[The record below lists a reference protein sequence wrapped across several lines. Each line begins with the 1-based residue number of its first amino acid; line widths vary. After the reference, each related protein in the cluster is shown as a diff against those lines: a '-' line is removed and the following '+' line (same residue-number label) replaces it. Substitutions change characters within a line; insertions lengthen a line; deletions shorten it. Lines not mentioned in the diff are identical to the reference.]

1 MLKKNDEKINGFLF
15 VIVLPLLLFAMSYY
29 GFESSY
35 TRLKT
40 SEKTPDF
47 LFSSVYAY
55 RVIPN
60 FMSVHMTDLM
70 YSLIDGPLSFFKNF
84 LSKNGT
90 PFYHG
95 LFLMNSVFFVLCSI
109 VLNTIFK
116 LKSVDFLQ
124 NTNTR
129 RIIHLLSVF
138 FIVITQ
144 YAPTNCD
151 TIALCCYL
159 TGVFLIL
166 KYLDTENNIFFGL
179 LIGFTIL
186 STFVR
191 ETACLNIAFFAA
203 VFFRI
208 KDLKEGNY
216 KAIWKIIP
224 LVIAFL
230 VPYLGLRIILKQE
243 QTTFVEGFYIDRN
256 FTSPFNLAGLIF
268 AVIVLYFIYKLCS
281 GKENRAVFQRYL
293 FFSAPYLLMI
303 TLVGLFWEV
312 RLFLP
317 LILTGMIIVYHKFKN
332 PLESA

>member
-1 MLKKNDEKINGFLF
+1 MLKRNDEKINGFLF

-60 FMSVHMTDLM
+60 YLSVQMTDLM
-70 YSLIDGPLSFFKNF
+70 YYLINGPLSFFKDF

-95 LFLMNSVFFVLCSI
+95 LFLMNSVFFVLCSLI
-109 VLNTIFK
+109 LNAVFQ
-116 LKSVDFLQ
+116 LKSTGLLL
-124 NTNTR
+124 NLNAR

-151 TIALCCYL
+151 TIALFCYL
-159 TGVFLIL
+159 SGVYLTL
-166 KYLDTENNIFFGL
+166 KYSDTGKNIFFFI
-179 LIGFTIL
+179 LIGLIAI
-186 STFVR
+186 STLVR

-203 VFFRI
+203 VFFNI
-208 KDLKEGNY
+208 DDLKKGNY
-216 KAIWKIIP
+216 QIIWKIIP
-224 LVIAFL
+224 LVVAFL
-230 VPYLGLRIILKQE
+230 IPYLGLRAILVQE
-243 QTTFVEGFYIDRN
+243 ETTFVEGFYINRN
-256 FTSPFNLAGLIF
+256 FSSPFNLAGMVFALI
-268 AVIVLYFIYKLCS
+268 VIYFIYKLCTAP
-281 GKENRAVFQRYL
+281 ENRSVFGKYF
-293 FFSAPYLLMI
+293 FFSIPYLLMI
-303 TLVGLFWEV
+303 TLVGLYWEV

-317 LILTGMIIVYHKFKN
+317 LILTGIITAYHQFKKTS
-332 PLESA
+332 EI

>member
-1 MLKKNDEKINGFLF
+1 MLKRNDEKINGFLF

-60 FMSVHMTDLM
+60 YLSVRMTDFM
-70 YSLIDGPLSFFKNF
+70 YCLINGPLSFFKDF

-95 LFLMNSVFFVLCSI
+95 LFLMNSVFFILCSLI
-109 VLNTIFK
+109 LNAVFQ
-116 LKSVDFLQ
+116 LKSTGLLL
-124 NTNTR
+124 NLNAR

-151 TIALCCYL
+151 TIALFCYL
-159 TGVFLIL
+159 AGVYLTL
-166 KYLDTENNIFFGL
+166 KYSDTGKNIFFFI
-179 LIGFTIL
+179 LIGLIAI
-186 STFVR
+186 STLVR

-203 VFFRI
+203 VFFHV
-208 KDLKEGNY
+208 DELKKGNY
-216 KAIWKIIP
+216 QIIWKIIP
-224 LVIAFL
+224 LVVAFL
-230 VPYLGLRIILKQE
+230 IPYLGLRAVLVQE
-243 QTTFVEGFYIDRN
+243 ETTFVEGFYINRN
-256 FTSPFNLAGLIF
+256 FSSPFNLAGLVF
-268 AVIVLYFIYKLCS
+268 ALIVIYFIYKLCTAP
-281 GKENRAVFQRYL
+281 ENRSVFGKYF
-293 FFSAPYLLMI
+293 FFSIPYLLMI
-303 TLVGLFWEV
+303 TLVGLYWEV

-317 LILTGMIIVYHKFKN
+317 LILTGIITAYHQFKKTS
-332 PLESA
+332 EI

>member
-1 MLKKNDEKINGFLF
+1 MLKRNDEKINGFLF

-60 FMSVHMTDLM
+60 YLSVQMTDLM
-70 YSLIDGPLSFFKNF
+70 YYLINGPLSFFKDF

-95 LFLMNSVFFVLCSI
+95 LFLMNSVFFILCSLI
-109 VLNTIFK
+109 LNAVFQ
-116 LKSVDFLQ
+116 LKSTGLLL
-124 NTNTR
+124 NLNAR

-151 TIALCCYL
+151 TIALFCYL
-159 TGVFLIL
+159 SGVYLTL
-166 KYLDTENNIFFGL
+166 KYSDTGKNIFFFI
-179 LIGFTIL
+179 LIGLIAI
-186 STFVR
+186 STLVR
-191 ETACLNIAFFAA
+191 ETACLDIAFFAA
-203 VFFRI
+203 VFFNI
-208 KDLKEGNY
+208 DDLKKGNY
-216 KAIWKIIP
+216 QIIWKIIP
-224 LVIAFL
+224 LVVAFL
-230 VPYLGLRIILKQE
+230 IPYLGLRAILVQE
-243 QTTFVEGFYIDRN
+243 ETTFVEGFYINRN
-256 FTSPFNLAGLIF
+256 FSSPFNLAGLVF
-268 AVIVLYFIYKLCS
+268 ALIVIYFIYKLCTAP
-281 GKENRAVFQRYL
+281 ENRSVFGKYF
-293 FFSAPYLLMI
+293 FFSIPYLLMI
-303 TLVGLFWEV
+303 TLVGLYWEV

-317 LILTGMIIVYHKFKN
+317 LILTGIITAYHQFKKTS
-332 PLESA
+332 EI